1 MTILIALLK
10 AFLVG
15 GLICAIGQIFI
26 DYTKPAM
33 SSQA

>member
-15 GLICAIGQIFI
+15 GLICAIGQIFM
-26 DYTKPAM
+26 PL
-33 SSQA
+33 QAIA